1 MSNYHS
7 FSASVQGASHVKKK
21 IVMQDASGNFED
33 EKVKL
38 IALSDGHGDS
48 SCFRSDR
55 GSKLIV
61 DVGIA
66 ELKRL
71 PKKWMERN
79 TNWTMKKAEKFE
91 SDS

>member
-66 ELKRL
+66 ELK
-71 PKKWMERN
+71 
-79 TNWTMKKAEKFE
+79 AFA
-91 SDS
+91 